1 VSEEDVAMPLL
12 LLAAV
17 VVVLPFAK
25 MALAPL
31 DGAEKVTNSLA
42 IGVPEE
48 SVTVTSRS
56 VLNAVDAVVDW
67 PLPSVARNEGGKG
80 FTVRVTGTLAVLP
93 APFVTMTVN

>member
-1 VSEEDVAMPLL
+1 MPLL
-12 LLAAV
+12 LVAAAV
-17 VVVLPFAK
+17 VVVPFAK

-31 DGAEKVTNSLA
+31 DGAEKVTNSSA

-56 VLNAVDAVVDW
+56 VLNSVDTLVDW
-67 PLPSVARNEGGKG
+67 PPPSVALNEGGEG
-80 FTVRVTGTLAVLP
+80 STVRVAGTLVVLP